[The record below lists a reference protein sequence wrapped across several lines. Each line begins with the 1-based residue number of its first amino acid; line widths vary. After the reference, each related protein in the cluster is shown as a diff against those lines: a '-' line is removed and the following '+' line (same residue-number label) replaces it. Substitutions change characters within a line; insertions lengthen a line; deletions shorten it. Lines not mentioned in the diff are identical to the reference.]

1 MNPGK
6 GSVFSAVIPQQVV
19 KEEPLGDFSQKYQ
32 KYLHTAEKKDPTLLA
47 PDARIL
53 VVDDVEMN
61 LKVAKSFLKQTK
73 ARVDTAF
80 SGEECLRMIRRDK
93 YDMIFLDHMMPD
105 MDGIET
111 LKGMQQSGDHLN
123 TETPVIMLTANAV
136 VGAKEN
142 YLEEG
147 FTNYLPKPI
156 RERELMEMLRRY
168 LPEELIKKKRIQ
180 GRGTRSLWIHKS
192 GAESRRPQSRKTRN
206 ERMWNSMLIQRN
218 RSPWRGVSQVL
229 IFRWQWAIA

>member
-1 MNPGK
+1 M
-6 GSVFSAVIPQQVV
+6 
-19 KEEPLGDFSQKYQ
+19 
-32 KYLHTAEKKDPTLLA
+32 
-47 PDARIL
+47 RIYCVEDDNSIREL
-53 VVDDVEMN
+53 VVYTLNHSGYEAQGFESAEPFWQAMADPDTSGPDLILLDIM
-61 LKVAKSFLKQTK
+61 LPGQDGFSILKQLK
-73 ARVDTAF
+73 AQTQTAD
-80 SGEECLRMIRRDK
+80 L
-93 YDMIFLDHMMPD
+93 
-105 MDGIET
+105 
-111 LKGMQQSGDHLN
+111 
-123 TETPVIMLTANAV
+123 PVIMLTANAV